1 MLDILTQIVAVCLVS
16 YAIAVLMP
24 SWRALLVAALLLAL
38 ATMIGGL
45 REWWTLEQ
53 RSCSRACPLEGLL
66 DIPLLPIARA
76 GFITGAI
83 VRALTF
89 QPQARGQS
97 PRIIVM
103 ICIAGGTVALAV
115 ALFAPSLV
123 WWRPLR
129 IPEARRQGRSLLR
142 RVAVAYT
149 ASRANVRRR
158 GDFAASCRLAKTK
171 G

>member
-1 MLDILTQIVAVCLVS
+1 MSRATMLDVLTQMLAVCLIS

-24 SWRALLVAALLLAL
+24 SWRALLAATLLLAL

-53 RSCSRACPLEGLL
+53 GSCSRACTLEDLL
-66 DIPLLPIARA
+66 DIPMLPIARA

-89 QPQARGQS
+89 LPQARGLS
-97 PRIIVM
+97 PRTIVT
-103 ICIAGGTVALAV
+103 ICIAGGASALAV

-129 IPEARRQGRSLLR
+129 IL
-142 RVAVAYT
+142 
-149 ASRANVRRR
+149 
-158 GDFAASCRLAKTK
+158 
-171 G
+171 